1 MQIFFVI
8 PGEPQGKAR
17 PRFARSTGRIY
28 TAPRTWLYE
37 DLVRQ
42 CFRHKYKNGERFG
55 DADELKAVI
64 VAYFKIPIS
73 TPKKKREE
81 MLLGIKHPVRT
92 PDTDNIAKIILDS
105 LNGLAY
111 KDDSKVVQLIVQKR
125 FSDEPRVEVLMWND
139 KNTGDDYGWLD

>member
-17 PRFARSTGRIY
+17 PRFARSTGRVY
-28 TAPRTWLYE
+28 TSPRTWLYE

-42 CFRHKYKNGERFG
+42 CFRHKYHSGERFG
-55 DADELKAVI
+55 DDDELKAVI
-64 VAYFKIPIS
+64 IAYYKIPVRA
-73 TPKKKREE
+73 TKKNRAE
-81 MLLGIKHPVRT
+81 MMLGLRRPTRV

>member
-8 PGEPQGKAR
+8 PGEPQGKGR
-17 PRFARSTGRIY
+17 PRFARVNGRAY
-28 TAPRTWLYE
+28 TPARTVRYE

-55 DADELKAVI
+55 DDDEIKAVI
-64 VAYFKIPIS
+64 FAYFKIQKRTS
-73 TPKKKREE
+73 KKKREE
-81 MLLGIKHPVRT
+81 MMLCMVHPTRV
-92 PDTDNIAKIILDS
+92 PDTDNIAKIILDP

-111 KDDSKVVQLIVQKR
+111 KDDSRVVQLIVQKR